1 MESNNSKIEA
11 IAVKTL
17 SERVQLDEKLRTAH
31 ELGCLTAAKHADEAL
46 EWISKHIFDNWNG
59 VTISFS
65 VTNLNLGVAG
75 GNPCEVMFTPPDEI
89 KDFVPPARN
98 AYWDSYFE
106 NLPHFLG
113 LKKPLP
119 ILCKGFSE
127 DFMLQDFD

>member
-1 MESNNSKIEA
+1 MESNNNTEIK
-11 IAVKTL
+11 AVKTL

-46 EWISKHIFDNWNG
+46 EWISKHIFDNCNG
-59 VTISFS
+59 VTIGFSFN
-65 VTNLNLGVAG
+65 TLNIGVAG
-75 GNPCEVMFTPPDEI
+75 GDPCEAMFTSPDEI
-89 KDFVPPARN
+89 KDFVTPARN

-119 ILCKGFSE
+119 LLCRGFSDNFLLE
-127 DFMLQDFD
+127 DFN

>member
-1 MESNNSKIEA
+1 MESNNNTEIK
-11 IAVKTL
+11 AVKPL

-46 EWISKHIFDNWNG
+46 EWISKHIFDSWDG
-59 VTISFS
+59 VTIGFS
-65 VTNLNLGVAG
+65 LNTLNLGVAG
-75 GNPCEVMFTPPDEI
+75 VNPCEVMFTPPDEI
-89 KDFVPPARN
+89 KDFVAPARN

-119 ILCKGFSE
+119 TLCRGFSE
-127 DFMLQDFD
+127 AFTLEDFN

>member
-1 MESNNSKIEA
+1 MESKIEA
-11 IAVKTL
+11 TAVKTL
-17 SERVQLDEKLRTAH
+17 SERVNLDEKLRVAH

-59 VTISFS
+59 VTIGFS

-89 KDFVPPARN
+89 KDFVAPARN

-113 LKKPLP
+113 LKKPFPNLRR
-119 ILCKGFSE
+119 GFS
-127 DFMLQDFD
+127 DTFMLQDFD

>member
-1 MESNNSKIEA
+1 MESNNNTEIK
-11 IAVKTL
+11 AVKTL
-17 SERVQLDEKLRTAH
+17 SERVQLDEKLRVAR

-59 VTISFS
+59 VTIGFS
-65 VTNLNLGVAG
+65 LNTLNLGVAEE
-75 GNPCEVMFTPPDEI
+75 NPCEVMFTPPDEI

-113 LKKPLP
+113 LQKPLTL
-119 ILCKGFSE
+119 LCRGFSDNFMLE
-127 DFMLQDFD
+127 DFN